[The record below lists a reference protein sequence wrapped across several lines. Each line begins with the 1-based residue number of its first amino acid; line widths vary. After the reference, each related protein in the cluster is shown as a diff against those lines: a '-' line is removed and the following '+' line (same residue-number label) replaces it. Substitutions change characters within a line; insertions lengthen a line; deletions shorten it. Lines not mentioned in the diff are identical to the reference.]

1 MLKSLIFVRFPSP
14 SVERDG
20 ADFRI
25 RLLLSPPTPTDP
37 YRSNMSSYTH
47 SNIDILRGARF
58 HIDKS
63 TRFSGLPKADSNST
77 LKPNPT
83 NSLIINDGNS
93 PCLHLSSE
101 QTLHFGPEPRVQ
113 VRQTTMETFPRI
125 SRLSLL
131 EQTLKSLGRSEMPP
145 PQTRAHFP
153 SNNNAHNLQSSA
165 RVTCACLVGLNL
177 RTHTRLDGTTDDGT
191 PRVGYSSRHSENPGV
206 IRLTWLAMSN
216 FLHRQAFSEH

>member
-58 HIDKS
+58 NIDKS

-77 LKPNPT
+77 LKLNPT

-113 VRQTTMETFPRI
+113 VRQTAMETFRGDIPSLTSRTNTRI
-125 SRLSLL
+125 PWAIRNATPTNTSTFSL
-131 EQTLKSLGRSEMPP
+131 Q
-145 PQTRAHFP
+145 
-153 SNNNAHNLQSSA
+153 
-165 RVTCACLVGLNL
+165 
-177 RTHTRLDGTTDDGT
+177 
-191 PRVGYSSRHSENPGV
+191 
-206 IRLTWLAMSN
+206 
-216 FLHRQAFSEH
+216 

>member
-1 MLKSLIFVRFPSP
+1 
-14 SVERDG
+14 
-20 ADFRI
+20 
-25 RLLLSPPTPTDP
+25 
-37 YRSNMSSYTH
+37 MSSYTH

-58 HIDKS
+58 NIDKS

-77 LKPNPT
+77 LKLNPT

-131 EQTLKSLGRSEMPP
+131 EQTLESLGRSEMPP